1 MQKLL
6 DSVSHLLQT
15 VITVKSMHSSRDL
28 YGSLSQLAAALW
40 GTETVGKAK
49 QEEGGW

>member
-6 DSVSHLLQT
+6 DSVSDLLQT
-15 VITVKSMHSSRDL
+15 AITVQCLYSSVWEPFTARGRPL
-28 YGSLSQLAAALW
+28 
-40 GTETVGKAK
+40 EPKTVGKAK